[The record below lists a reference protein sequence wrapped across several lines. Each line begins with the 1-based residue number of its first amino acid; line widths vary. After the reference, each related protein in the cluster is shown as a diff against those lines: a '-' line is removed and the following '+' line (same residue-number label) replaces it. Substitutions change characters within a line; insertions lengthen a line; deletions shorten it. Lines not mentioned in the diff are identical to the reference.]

1 MKTQFFA
8 LIVAFIFSSCNNLSE
23 VEGKQALKKSEILQE
38 VKKAAIKDFSGTKKF
53 IINKRW
59 WESFKDPQLSKLIDK
74 AVAQNLDL
82 KLMVKRVELAKLTV
96 SDAQF
101 DKIPKVNA
109 GVSAP
114 GSNSS
119 NDSHFKTRSQ
129 FNAHVGWEADIWGR
143 LEAATRGT
151 ISEYKATEA
160 DYRGAYLKVIND
172 MANIYFNIRM
182 LDEQIYL
189 HKSAIKAT
197 ESVLKVYE
205 DRQKIGLVNP
215 ERTASQKAEVLRL
228 KSDLVNIT
236 RQREVLSM
244 QLNLLVGN
252 APHEIILTESLMT
265 SSLFIPSPPKQ
276 LSFDLISRRPDVI
289 AADLRLREAY
299 YNEESARVAR
309 LPKLTVDLDYTI
321 SAAKLVSLTDNWVL
335 NVLPKISFPALDPS
349 TKIELERRGV
359 LVQTKQIEYKKSLLF
374 AINDVEEAIMN
385 IKYRTKQLVIEKE
398 RTEQL
403 ELSYSKT
410 MKRFETGL
418 ISHLEVFEVERTLI
432 NSKQRYLDNYRE
444 VLAQTSRVFIS
455 LGGGW

>member
-1 MKTQFFA
+1 MNIQAISLLLVFLLCA
-8 LIVAFIFSSCNNLSE
+8 CNNLSE
-23 VEGKQALKKSEILQE
+23 VEEKQTAKKSEIFQE
-38 VKKAAIKDFSGTKKF
+38 VKKAAAKDFSGSKKF
-53 IINKRW
+53 TINKRW

-82 KLMVKRVELAKLTV
+82 KLMMKRVELAKLAV

-114 GSNSS
+114 GSMSN

-182 LDEQIYL
+182 LDEQIHL
-189 HKSAIKAT
+189 HKAAIKAT

-228 KSDLVNIT
+228 KSDLVNIN
-236 RQREVLSM
+236 RQREVISM

-265 SSLFIPSPPKQ
+265 KTLLIPAPPKQ
-276 LSFDLISRRPDVI
+276 LSFDLIARRPDVI

-321 SAAKLVSLTDNWVL
+321 SATKLVSLTDNWVV
-335 NVLPKISFPALDPS
+335 NALPKIYFPALDPS
-349 TKIELERRGV
+349 TKIELERRGI
-359 LVQTKQIEYKKSLLF
+359 LVETKQIEYKKSLLY

-385 IKYRTKQLVIEKE
+385 IKYRNNQLAIEKE

-403 ELSYSKT
+403 KISYDKT

-432 NSKQRYLDNYRE
+432 NSRQRYLDNYRE
-444 VLAQTSRVFIS
+444 VLDQTSRVFIS